1 MIALMPPTPP
11 PSRPELRQPRP
22 EDCQILC
29 ALTVSGDLQL
39 GRMNQQRLL
48 LEIKRLDLP
57 SDAARSQRFRWLWCS
72 PEQILSLDFVSMQS
86 GTEQHRVFQQG
97 VLRFD
102 QHGGELQ
109 LGKQKP
115 IALCRIDPGQ
125 VSPELQQGIARILQI
140 AH

>member
-1 MIALMPPTPP
+1 MITLMPQTTP
-11 PSRPELRQPRP
+11 PSRPELRQPGP
-22 EDCQILC
+22 EDCQILH
-29 ALTVSGDLQL
+29 ALMVSDDLQL
-39 GRMNQQRLL
+39 GSMNQQRLL

-72 PEQILSLDFVSMQS
+72 PEQILPLDFVSMQS

-102 QHGGELQ
+102 ENCGELQ

-115 IALCRIDPGQ
+115 IALCRIDPGLVKLKQ
-125 VSPELQQGIARILQI
+125 QQGIAHFLQN